1 MNVDKLWKRLLALGL
16 LALAWQGFALWYDS
30 PLLFP
35 TFTDTARAFRT
46 ALTSEDQLLTY
57 ARETLFNLSVGFACG
72 VAASTILVCIA
83 LSFGSFG
90 EIVLETLTGLF
101 APLPAVSIFPLAIL
115 WFGVGMKTVVFLTGF
130 AVLFPLTVS
139 AYQGIRTVSPTLV
152 NVGRNLGL
160 RGPSLMF
167 RVLVPGAL
175 PSILSGLRNGVT
187 NGFRALI
194 AVELVMGAATGSG
207 GLGWFIMMQKQN
219 LEIPTVF
226 AGILSILLLA
236 SLFEILFSV
245 LEWLTIRRWGMLR

>member
-1 MNVDKLWKRLLALGL
+1 MSADKLWKRLLALGL

-35 TFTDTARAFRT
+35 SFTDTARAFRN

-57 ARETLFNLSVGFACG
+57 ARDTLFSLGVGFACG
-72 VAASTILVCIA
+72 VVASTILVCIA
-83 LSFGSFG
+83 LTFGTFG
-90 EIVLETLTGLF
+90 EVVLDTLTTLF

-115 WFGVGMKTVVFLTGF
+115 WFGGGVKTVVFLTGF
-130 AVLFPLTVS
+130 AVLFPLTASV
-139 AYQGIRTVSPTLV
+139 YRGIRTVSPTLV

-160 RGPSLMF
+160 SGVSLLF
-167 RVLVPGAL
+167 RVLIPGAL

-207 GLGWFIMMQKQN
+207 GLGRFLMIQKQN

-226 AGILSILLLA
+226 AGILAILLLA

-245 LEWLTIRRWGMLR
+245 MELLTVRRWGVLR